1 MSRQRRNV
9 RARPIAVALCFL
21 LRGDGPGLS
30 VLLGRKKAG
39 FGAGKVVGVGGKLEP
54 GESSVEA
61 ACREVLEETGVLVRT
76 EHLRPAGRIFF
87 DFPANP
93 GWNMDTEL
101 FVARQW
107 EGEPAESEEIVPA
120 WYQVAALPLADM
132 WHDAGNWLPLALTG
146 GVPQLRIVLNRDNE
160 TVAAVLPLAR

>member
-1 MSRQRRNV
+1 MTGK
-9 RARPIAVALCFL
+9 ARPAGGPIAVALCFL
-21 LRGDGPGLS
+21 LRGDGAGLS

-54 GESSVEA
+54 GEDSVRA
-61 ACREVLEETGVLVRT
+61 ACREVFEETGVLVSP

-93 GWNMDTEL
+93 GWNMETDL
-101 FVARQW
+101 FVSRHW
-107 EGEPAESEEIVPA
+107 EGEPAESPEIVPA
-120 WYQVAALPLADM
+120 WYRVDALPLADM

-146 GVPQLRIVLNRDNE
+146 AAPRLRIVLNHDNE
-160 TVAAVLPLAR
+160 TVAAVLPLGT